1 MSKEEQFRERPKRMS
16 RVTEGV
22 RFSLGGSHGRRL
34 PVGAASRVLG
44 LTGCQ
49 CLFCTRT
56 PRPHVGV
63 RRAQRRAVTFIMH
76 CQITML
82 LRQLECQHS
91 EGLACGRDV
100 LPYPSLIHCFPP
112 QNVESQP
119 SLFKAPCVPFCFVL
133 LCLSCD
139 FFTLFLLVC

>member
-1 MSKEEQFRERPKRMS
+1 MLIGCCGNLVINSVLAASLACPGTQQVPFSELCQMSKEEQFRERPKRMS

-91 EGLACGRDV
+91 EGILLVDEMS
-100 LPYPSLIHCFPP
+100 SLIPP
-112 QNVESQP
+112 
-119 SLFKAPCVPFCFVL
+119 
-133 LCLSCD
+133 
-139 FFTLFLLVC
+139 